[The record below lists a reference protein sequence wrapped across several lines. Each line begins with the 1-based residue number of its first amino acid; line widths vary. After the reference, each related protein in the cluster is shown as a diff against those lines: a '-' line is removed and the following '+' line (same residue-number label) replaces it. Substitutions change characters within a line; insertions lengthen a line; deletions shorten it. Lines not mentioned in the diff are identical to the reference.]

1 MKPVVSDAFN
11 EGSVGNWFDMFQF
24 KSQSVFAF
32 VETTKREED
41 TVLLQ
46 TKTISSFLRRGTV
59 KECGDAYLWLQED

>member
-24 KSQSVFAF
+24 KWQSVLFAF

-41 TVLLQ
+41 TALL
-46 TKTISSFLRRGTV
+46 
-59 KECGDAYLWLQED
+59 